1 MHIKKQMETK
11 KSLKKSPF
19 FVCKVCDY
27 NTSKK
32 SDFDKHLST
41 RKHDDMVTM
50 ETMETKKSQK
60 VAQHNM
66 CNKCKKVYNTRSGLW
81 KHMKTCDY
89 ITNVS
94 VLSSEG
100 YEKNESPV
108 KINLRARI

>member
-50 ETMETKKSQK
+50 ETLETKKSQK
-60 VAQHNM
+60 VAQHNI
-66 CNKCKKVYNTRSGLW
+66 CNKCKKV
-81 KHMKTCDY
+81 MV
-89 ITNVS
+89 TNYS
-94 VLSSEG
+94 T
-100 YEKNESPV
+100 
-108 KINLRARI
+108 